1 MLSGIAAS
9 PGVAV
14 GPVFRLE
21 AEELAVREAEIE
33 ACDLDHEIQAFRDAL
48 DLSRHDLTAIRDGI
62 AVELG
67 EDAAAIYD
75 AHLLILD
82 DPEMLKAVES
92 GVRDRRRNV
101 AWVFQGVM
109 GSVAARFEKI
119 DDEYLRERRSD
130 ILDVERRVLRHL
142 LGSGRRSLGDIAQPS
157 VIVAH
162 DLGPSEVA
170 MLPRDKVL
178 AFVLEVGGRTS
189 HGAIVARGRGI
200 PAVLSVKGALHAVK
214 PGDRAAVDGFA
225 GTVEVN
231 PNQARAAT
239 FQRRLERLRL
249 QQGSLQA
256 MLEQPAVTLDGRR
269 LELAA
274 NIELPGDAPLAV
286 EAGADGIGL
295 FRTEFFYLNRVD
307 RPSEEEQYRAYRG
320 VTETMAGRPVIFRT
334 MDLGGDKV
342 ASYLGVSHET
352 NPFLGLRGI
361 RLALASPE
369 MFRTQIRA
377 IYRASAHGKVRMM
390 FPMVSSVEEL
400 LRALELRDRV
410 LGELQRDHVPH
421 DPKVETGIM
430 IETPSAV
437 WMADALA
444 KHAEFFS
451 IGSNDLI
458 QYTLAMDR
466 DNERL
471 AHLYEP
477 LDPAVLRSIRHT
489 VEAAHDAGRWVGVCG
504 EMAGDPHTAALLV
517 GLGVDELSVSCYDL
531 PRVKAAVRS
540 IRADAVTAVAKAAL
554 ACASAAPVR
563 ALVRE
568 QIDALMPSYL
578 SLEREMAE
586 AELAAAE
593 TPDPSAGAPRSKR
606 AAKPP
611 TRQMA
616 RPVERLASGSAAK
629 KPSKPSVR
637 RAR

>member
-1 MLSGIAAS
+1 MLTGIAAS

-14 GPVFRLE
+14 GPIFRLE
-21 AEELAVREAEIE
+21 PEVLAVREAEIE
-33 ACDLDHEIQAFRDAL
+33 ACDVDAEMASFKAALEASRRDLA
-48 DLSRHDLTAIRDGI
+48 AIRDGI
-62 AVELG
+62 AAELG
-67 EDAAAIYD
+67 EEEAGIYD

-82 DPEMLKAVES
+82 DPEMIAAVER
-92 GVRDRRRNV
+92 GVRERHRNA

-109 GSVAARFEKI
+109 GSVAARFEQL

-130 ILDVERRVLRHL
+130 ILDCERRVLRHL
-142 LGSGRRSLGDIAQPS
+142 LGAGRRTLAELKEAA

-170 MLPRDKVL
+170 VLPRDKVL

-200 PAVLSVKGALHAVK
+200 PSVVSVRGALHAVRA
-214 PGDRAAVDGFA
+214 GDRAAVDGFA
-225 GTVEVN
+225 GTIEVN
-231 PNQARAAT
+231 PDEARVAH
-239 FQRRLERLRL
+239 FRRRLERLRI
-249 QQGSLQA
+249 QAGSLQA

-269 LELAA
+269 IELGANLEL
-274 NIELPGDAPLAV
+274 PTDAPQAL

-307 RPSEEEQYRAYRG
+307 LPSEEEQYQAYRE
-320 VTETMAGRPVIFRT
+320 VTERMAGRPVIFRT

-342 ASYLGVSHET
+342 ASYLGMTHET

-361 RLALASPE
+361 RLALASPDI
-369 MFRTQIRA
+369 FRTQLRA
-377 IYRASAHGKVRMM
+377 IYRASAHGRVRLM

-400 LRALELRDRV
+400 LRALELRDEV
-410 LGELQRDHVPH
+410 IADLGRQGVAH
-421 DPKVETGIM
+421 DAEVETGIM

-444 KHAEFFS
+444 KHAQFFS

-489 VEAAHDAGRWVGVCG
+489 VIAAHEAGRWVGVCG

-531 PRVKAAVRS
+531 PRVKAAIRS
-540 IRADAVTAVAKAAL
+540 IRADAARSVAEAAL
-554 ACASAAPVR
+554 AAPSAAPVR

-568 QIDALMPSYL
+568 RLDALMPSYL
-578 SLEREMAE
+578 ALDRDAE
-586 AELAAAE
+586 ANGPAA
-593 TPDPSAGAPRSKR
+593 DPLVGESARGAS
-606 AAKPP
+606 
-611 TRQMA
+611 
-616 RPVERLASGSAAK
+616 
-629 KPSKPSVR
+629 
-637 RAR
+637 